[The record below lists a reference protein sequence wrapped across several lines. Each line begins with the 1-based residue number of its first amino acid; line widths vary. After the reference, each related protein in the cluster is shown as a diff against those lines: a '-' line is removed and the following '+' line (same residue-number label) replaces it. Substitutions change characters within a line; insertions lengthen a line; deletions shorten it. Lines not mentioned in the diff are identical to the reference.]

1 LRPVTFLPASQ
12 PCGSS
17 ADTRLSD
24 SNERVMLPL
33 AADGK
38 HGDGVLEATVY
49 QLGIRPKTSDKISID
64 HHSEII
70 DFFPL
75 M

>member
-1 LRPVTFLPASQ
+1 
-12 PCGSS
+12 
-17 ADTRLSD
+17 
-24 SNERVMLPL
+24 MLPL

-38 HGDGVLEATVY
+38 HGDGVLGATVY

-64 HHSEII
+64 HHGEII